1 MNALLDFLPALVFFA
16 VYAAMGIY
24 PATAALIIAFFA
36 LVGIYWIKDRKVH
49 RLHLFS
55 AMLAAV
61 FGGLTLYLRNPT
73 YIKLK
78 PTVAYGL
85 LALALLISQ
94 FVGNKVLL
102 ARIPQTAI
110 VLPDRIWR
118 RINLIWVAFF
128 VSCAGLNL
136 VVAYS
141 FSERIWVDVNVF
153 GFTVLTVLF
162 VMAHAPFLMRY
173 LPQDDSPSN

>member
-16 VYAAMGIY
+16 VYAATGIY
-24 PATAALIIAFFA
+24 PATAALIIALFA

-49 RLHLFS
+49 RLHLFT
-55 AMLAAV
+55 AFIAAV
-61 FGGLTLYLRNPT
+61 FGGLTLYLRDPT

-94 FVGNKVLL
+94 FVGEKVLL
-102 ARIPQTAI
+102 ARIPQTAV

-118 RINLIWVAFF
+118 RINLVWVIFF
-128 VSCAGLNL
+128 LFCASLNL
-136 VVAYS
+136 VVAYT
-141 FSERIWVDVNVF
+141 FSERVWVDFNVF
-153 GFTVLTVLF
+153 GFTILTILF
-162 VMAHAPFLMRY
+162 IVAHAPFLMRY
-173 LPQDDSPSN
+173 LPQDESPNN